1 MRTGTHP
8 LLLMRLTGGSANA
21 CRPAGHGRLNR
32 QKKLEAGIRRGKA
45 RVRRAK
51 AKARAAW
58 FRVRDLRAERDEFA
72 PPWLADPRSP
82 PASGRPGTSGLVTME
97 VGHKRHYNNG
107 EAEFMPRSP
116 VGLVVMVTHRDKVGY
131 FGFNRD
137 WDPAKPY
144 TWAEY
149 EGFVHDDWIEEIGAR
164 SYSTPDGA
172 LQYLCD
178 LLLTEQL
185 REDARR
191 INPKLVSGGPPGA
204 R

>member
-1 MRTGTHP
+1 MLAD
-8 LLLMRLTGGSANA
+8 LLVMW
-21 CRPAGHGRLNR
+21 RLNR

-58 FRVRDLRAERDEFA
+58 FRVRDLRAERDEIRA
-72 PPWLADPRSP
+72 TMAGGPQES
-82 PASGRPGTSGLVTME
+82 ASVGETGHLCAVTME

-107 EAEFMPRSP
+107 EAEFMLDPLSDS
-116 VGLVVMVTHRDKVGY
+116 VVMVTHRDKVGY

-149 EGFVHDDWIEEIGAR
+149 EGFVHDDGIEEIGAR

-191 INPKLVSGGPPGA
+191 INPEVRQRAA
-204 R
+204 RQVLAEFMAELPD